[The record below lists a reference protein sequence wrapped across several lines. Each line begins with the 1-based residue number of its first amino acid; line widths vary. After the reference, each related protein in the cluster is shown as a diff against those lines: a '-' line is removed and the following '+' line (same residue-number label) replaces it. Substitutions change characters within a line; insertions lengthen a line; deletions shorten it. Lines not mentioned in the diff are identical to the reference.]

1 MNDLGQRFPGD
12 LQWLSCSPGSCGMP
26 KSSWSTSQRKT
37 LLLLLL
43 PYCPL
48 LAVRISSVY
57 TFCLIRKSSLS
68 EILHWRMYPPIKV
81 SFPLK
86 SSHHLTAPN
95 PHFSCM
101 SQMEKK
107 GRRWFVFF
115 FSRENQDVSLT
126 HSKIL
131 RYMPDLPEESR
142 NYVMIPLTVNA
153 LSLHNYSRIGGAI
166 ADTYF

>member
-115 FSRENQDVSLT
+115 FFQGKSGCVSDTQQDIEIYAWPPRGIQKLRHDPT
-126 HSKIL
+126 YSKC
-131 RYMPDLPEESR
+131 S
-142 NYVMIPLTVNA
+142 VFA
-153 LSLHNYSRIGGAI
+153 
-166 ADTYF
+166 